1 MVAEGRGRNPN
12 LGLAASTGLDPGIG
26 SRGLNEMSDVNTMW
40 GRRIPEHLLASA
52 DLQRLT
58 AEVASE
64 SISQATELIVA
75 CYRAANKVL
84 ICGNGGSA
92 ADAQHVSA
100 EFLNRLNSSLNRPG
114 LPAIALTTDTSFLTS
129 YANDCGYDG
138 VFERQVLALGNAGD
152 VLIAITTSGNSRNVL
167 KAVEAARTKNLRTI
181 GLTGQGGALAE
192 MVECPIVVPSRD
204 TQHLQ
209 ECFLSIEH
217 VICALVEQSLFG
229 DHSGAINCDPQS
241 NP

>member
-1 MVAEGRGRNPN
+1 
-12 LGLAASTGLDPGIG
+12 
-26 SRGLNEMSDVNTMW
+26 MW
-40 GRRIPEHLLASA
+40 SPRIPEHLLASA
-52 DLQRLT
+52 DLQRRT

-64 SISQATELIVA
+64 SISQAAGLIIG

-92 ADAQHVSA
+92 ADAQHMSA
-100 EFLNRLNSSLNRPG
+100 EFLNRLNSNLDRPG

-192 MVECPIVVPSRD
+192 MVECPVVVPSRD

-217 VICALVEQSLFG
+217 IICALVEENLFG
-229 DHSGAINCDPQS
+229 DHSGATNLDPQS
-241 NP
+241 NS